1 MTLLPD
7 IVIAPPGPRSQE
19 LIARLNAAEAP
30 GLTLPGGVVWAA
42 AVGSNVVDV
51 DGNRYI
57 DLAAAFGVAGVGH
70 RNPRVLAAVQAQS
83 EQLLHGMGD
92 VYAHEAR
99 VELVETLA
107 RLAPIP
113 DARVF
118 LAGGGA
124 EAVEIA
130 LKTAALATGKL
141 GVLAFTG
148 GYHGLTFGALA
159 PTSRAAFRDPFVGHL
174 SPNIVRAPYPYAY
187 RWPTGGDCAAE
198 SLARA
203 AELLDASPVPVGAVV
218 VEPIQGR
225 EGEIVPP
232 DGWLRGLRQLCDERG
247 ILLIA
252 DEIFSGWGRTGTLW
266 AVDHENV
273 TPDLICVGKGMTG
286 GLPLAACIGRATL
299 MEHWRVSGEPLHTAT
314 FMGHPL
320 GCAGALAAIS
330 ELHERNLIARC
341 ARLGARTLARLQ
353 TFAATCPLIGEVRG
367 RGLMIGVELVQDK
380 LSKTP
385 APDLAYRVTLAA
397 QQRGVLLLG
406 GGMHGNVLSITP
418 PFVITTEQLDYALSV
433 IEQIL
438 ATEH

>member
-7 IVIAPPGPRSQE
+7 IIISPPGPRSQE

-30 GLTLPGGVVWAA
+30 GLTLPGGVVWAS

-57 DLAAAFGVAGVGH
+57 DMAAAFGVAGVGH

-92 VYAHEAR
+92 VYAHETR
-99 VELVETLA
+99 VRLVETLA

-113 DARVF
+113 EARVF

-130 LKTAALATGKL
+130 LKTATLATGKP

-159 PTSRAAFRDPFVGHL
+159 PTSRAAFRAPFAAHL

-187 RWPTGGDCAAE
+187 RWPTAGDCAAE
-198 SLARA
+198 SLAQTA
-203 AELLDASPVPVGAVV
+203 ALLDTAQVPVGALI

-232 DGWLRGLRQLCDERG
+232 DGWLRGLRQLCDQRG

-252 DEIFSGWGRTGTLW
+252 DEIFSGWGRTGRLW
-266 AVDHENV
+266 AVDHEGV

-286 GLPLAACIGRATL
+286 GLPLAACIGRAAL
-299 MEHWRVSGEPLHTAT
+299 MEHWRVNGEPLHTAT

-320 GCAGALAAIS
+320 GCAGALAAIA
-330 ELHERNLIARC
+330 ELHERDLVARC
-341 ARLGARTLARLQ
+341 ASLGAQTLARLQ
-353 TFAATCPLIGEVRG
+353 AFASGCPVVGEVRG

-380 LSKTP
+380 QSKTP
-385 APDLAYRVTLAA
+385 APELAYQVALAA

-406 GGMHGNVLSITP
+406 GGMYGNVLSITP
-418 PFVITTEQLDYALSV
+418 PFVITTEQLDYALSA

-438 ATEH
+438 AEH